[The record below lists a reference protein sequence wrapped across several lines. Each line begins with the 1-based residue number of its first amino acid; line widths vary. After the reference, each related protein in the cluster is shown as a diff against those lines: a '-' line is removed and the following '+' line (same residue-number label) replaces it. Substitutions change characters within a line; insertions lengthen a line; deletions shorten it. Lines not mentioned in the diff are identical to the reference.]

1 MAIWK
6 IYFPTFLYKQQVFHF
21 HVSEAKCNIIA
32 HSTRAD
38 VCEYGVPKRTGMY
51 IYIIVGDSGESSKT
65 CRSPVS

>member
-32 HSTRAD
+32 HSARAD
-38 VCEYGVPKRTGMY
+38 VCEYGVPKRTAMY
-51 IYIIVGDSGESSKT
+51 IYI
-65 CRSPVS
+65 